1 MFCQRGPKTRLAYCL
16 LRASIARQST
26 AALCVLYCAHASA
39 QGLIAPDIET
49 ASVYVDKL
57 INEAQID
64 PSPPS
69 DEQPGSESSGAPRAL
84 SLDSSLL
91 ARSGYFGRQT
101 LMSTRLRGSLDTEN
115 LGSVSMDLAAPLGT
129 RGVSG
134 EIASETSWSINQ
146 IDMPF
151 QGGWYASQALGVIQ
165 TPALRSSGQQA
176 SFSLPTRLIRGGSTQ
191 WKNETHGVRLQASAG
206 ETGAYLSTGSG
217 QFYGTG
223 NHVSVLGLSLEG
235 QRGNAATFL
244 PAAWSYTAM
253 ASSSSGSSK
262 LMVNGF
268 DSPPLERS
276 GGGLFQSLRWEGTQA
291 LAQGSLLVDRG
302 KLQESPLGYSQLL
315 LDRTSRRTRT
325 GFWTDAVVNH
335 DDIAHR
341 FGIHRL
347 APDLQWQGTALGGN
361 SQGGYYRWSQTG
373 LRTQV
378 EVQLSRS
385 QPVDASRA
393 VVAISQAGAVIRQ
406 YIDRQVSVGGV
417 VQLIRARSST
427 MQIAGYAEI
436 KRGETDHRI
445 QVGVDFDRGRILSRR
460 FAADQSWTWETGR
473 RVTTSQAFVI
483 NDGTAAGQV
492 SAGERGSAVEL
503 GIAGSMDLTNRLTV
517 DLNAIA
523 RVPFASAG
531 TRSYSINASGRFQI
545 ASGWSLD
552 ASLGLSRSANPIG
565 TETINPIPQLLTTA
579 AAPGFAKANSREFRV
594 TLRYDFQGG
603 SPSVPLGGKSGTGGG
618 AIEGIVYLD
627 ANENGRPDAGET
639 RPATVAVVL
648 DGRYSVRTDALG
660 KFSFPFVASGTHM
673 IQVQAETL
681 PLPWNVS
688 NMPQTRI
695 DLGPR
700 ETRHVELAA
709 TRER

>member
-1 MFCQRGPKTRLAYCL
+1 MAPERK
-16 LRASIARQST
+16 
-26 AALCVLYCAHASA
+26 AA
-39 QGLIAPDIET
+39 P
-49 ASVYVDKL
+49 VYVDKL
-57 INEAQID
+57 INEAQND
-64 PSPPS
+64 SSLAS
-69 DEQPGSESSGAPRAL
+69 DEQPDTDLSGAPRAL
-84 SLDSSLL
+84 SVETSLL
-91 ARSGYFGRQT
+91 ARSGYFSRQT
-101 LMSTRLRGSLDTEN
+101 LISTRLRGSLETEN

-129 RGVSG
+129 RGTSG
-134 EIASETSWSINQ
+134 QVASETSWSINQ
-146 IDMPF
+146 FDMPF

-191 WKNETHGVRLQASAG
+191 WKNEAQGLRIQASVG

-223 NHVSVLGLSLEG
+223 NHVSVIGLSLEG
-235 QRGNAATFL
+235 QRGSTASFL

-253 ASSSSGSSK
+253 ASSSTGSSK
-262 LMVNGF
+262 VTVNAF
-268 DSPPLERS
+268 DSRPLERS
-276 GGGLFQSLRWEGTQA
+276 GGGVFQSLRWESTQA
-291 LAQGSLLVDRG
+291 LVQSSLLIDRG
-302 KLQESPLGYSQLL
+302 KLQESPLGYSELL
-315 LDRTSRRTRT
+315 MDRTARRTRT
-325 GFWTDAVVNH
+325 GFWTDATVNH
-335 DDIAHR
+335 DDVAQR
-341 FGIHRL
+341 FGLHRL
-347 APDLQWQGTALGGN
+347 APDLEWQGSALGGN
-361 SQGGYYRWSQTG
+361 SQGGYYRWTQTG

-393 VVAISQAGAVIRQ
+393 VVGISQAGAVIRQ
-406 YIDRQVSVGGV
+406 YLDRQLSVGGV

-427 MQIAGYAEI
+427 LQIAGYAEI
-436 KRGETDHRI
+436 KRGETNHRV

-523 RVPFASAG
+523 RVPIASAG
-531 TRSYSINASGRFQI
+531 TRSYSINASGRLQL

-552 ASLGLSRSANPIG
+552 ASLGLSRLANPLV
-565 TETINPIPQLLTTA
+565 TETINPIPQLLTA
-579 AAPGFAKANSREFRV
+579 SPALGFAKANIREFRV

-603 SPSVPLGGKSGTGGG
+603 SPNAPLGGKSGTGGG

-627 ANENGRPDAGET
+627 ANENGRPDAGEV
-639 RPATVAVVL
+639 RPSTVAVVL

-660 KFSFPFVASGTHM
+660 RFSFPFVASGAHM

-688 NMPQTRI
+688 NVPQTRI
-695 DLGPR
+695 DLSPR

-709 TRER
+709 NRER